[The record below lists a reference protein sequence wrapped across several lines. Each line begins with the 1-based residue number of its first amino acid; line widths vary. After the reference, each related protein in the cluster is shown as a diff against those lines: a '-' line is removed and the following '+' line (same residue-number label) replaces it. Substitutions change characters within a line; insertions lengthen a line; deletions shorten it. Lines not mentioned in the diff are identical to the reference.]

1 MAATLQSHAHHAD
14 AHQRN
19 RLVGQ
24 EAAAGLRHCFNV
36 VSAGVDVA
44 SGFSRTT
51 DRRRA
56 AQFQEIAS
64 IQVAHVYLGGASI
77 IVETACPG
85 RNGVAS
91 PFTQARNWSP

>member
-19 RLVGQ
+19 RLVG
-24 EAAAGLRHCFNV
+24 EETFARLGRRLGAIAVKRHRAC
-36 VSAGVDVA
+36 GC
-44 SGFSRTT
+44 
-51 DRRRA
+51 RRA